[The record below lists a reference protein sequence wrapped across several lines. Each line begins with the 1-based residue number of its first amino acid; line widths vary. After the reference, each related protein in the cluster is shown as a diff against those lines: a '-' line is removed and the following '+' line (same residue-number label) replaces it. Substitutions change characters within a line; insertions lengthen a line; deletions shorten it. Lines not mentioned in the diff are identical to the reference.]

1 MKKVYKLLLALS
13 MCTVIVGCSDGDDTA
28 DGEKTLKVGVIQYA
42 EHPALDQAYEGFID
56 GLKDE
61 GYVDGENI
69 SIDFKNAQGDAS
81 TPETIANKLVNDGND
96 LIYAIATPAA
106 QAVAQKT
113 SDIPIVIS
121 AVTDPE
127 NSGLVTS
134 NDKPGG
140 NVTGTSDLTPV
151 EEQID
156 LLTQLLPDAKTVAVM
171 YTNAEDNSRFQA
183 DLAKKAIEA
192 AGLEYTE
199 AKVSDLSQIQQVTQ
213 SLVGKVDA
221 IYIPTDN
228 MMAEGMSTVAMVA
241 SENDLPCIVGE
252 SGMVTNGG
260 LATYGI
266 DYYNLGYLS
275 GVQAAKI
282 LRGDAKP
289 ADMPIEYLAAEDCEL
304 TINKKVADE
313 LGITIPKELLDKA
326 TIIEE

>member
-1 MKKVYKLLLALS
+1 M
-13 MCTVIVGCSDGDDTA
+13 
-28 DGEKTLKVGVIQYA
+28 
-42 EHPALDQAYEGFID
+42 
-56 GLKDE
+56 
-61 GYVDGENI
+61 
-69 SIDFKNAQGDAS
+69 
-81 TPETIANKLVNDGND
+81 
-96 LIYAIATPAA
+96 
-106 QAVAQKT
+106 
-113 SDIPIVIS
+113 IS
-121 AVTDPE
+121 AVTDPA
-127 NSGLVTS
+127 NSGLVSS
-134 NDKPGG
+134 NEEPGG

-156 LLTQLLPDAKTVAVM
+156 LLTQLLPEAKTVAIM

-183 DLAKKAIEA
+183 DLAKEAIEA

-228 MMAEGMSTVAMVA
+228 MMAEGMSTISMVA

-313 LGITIPKELLDKA
+313 LGITIPQELLDKA